1 MATGNRLK
9 AWAESAEAL
18 AKIVAAVASVLGVV
32 AAALVWASATLSTQ
46 PIGVLYLAIVALIVL
61 GIVSLVL
68 SLPAFVSRH
77 WILGGVCLV
86 AAASNLV
93 MGGLIAWNIPPPP
106 TWSLLNVPYELT
118 IDGASPLALA
128 RDELVPPGFPG
139 NQPYLDKLAA
149 RRATAQLEQQYV
161 VYVSSV
167 FPRNRFPE
175 LARVKNPK
183 GHAIAGYVFERQGSS
198 GQWKKRSTGFD
209 AIHRELHLEPHVPE
223 ATEFAIALVLSPL
236 TRTAAA
242 AIAQPDEPLAQFVE
256 IH

>member
-86 AAASNLV
+86 AAALRCF
-93 MGGLIAWNIPPPP
+93 MLRKKPPI
-106 TWSLLNVPYELT
+106 LL
-118 IDGASPLALA
+118 G
-128 RDELVPPGFPG
+128 DEL
-139 NQPYLDKLAA
+139 L
-149 RRATAQLEQQYV
+149 
-161 VYVSSV
+161 
-167 FPRNRFPE
+167 
-175 LARVKNPK
+175 
-183 GHAIAGYVFERQGSS
+183 
-198 GQWKKRSTGFD
+198 
-209 AIHRELHLEPHVPE
+209 
-223 ATEFAIALVLSPL
+223 
-236 TRTAAA
+236 
-242 AIAQPDEPLAQFVE
+242 
-256 IH
+256 